1 MTHTLPT
8 ISPALNIINSLYQFS
23 LQELK
28 TTMSSFQTL
37 ASTATTASSSS
48 PTVDLN
54 APHEGDSQETQAY
67 VTIGVPSFVMAATG
81 FAVLIGILIK
91 KRKDKRTAIRGKSVT
106 YLQQKGELDA
116 TETQLHELHVGEE
129 LVRQELAGEGQM
141 SGSGEQGMRP
151 RQELAGEEFSHE
163 MSGGEFSQ
171 ELDNHLLKVRNAA
184 VSRSSPAVM

>member
-1 MTHTLPT
+1 
-8 ISPALNIINSLYQFS
+8 
-23 LQELK
+23 
-28 TTMSSFQTL
+28 MSSFQTL
-37 ASTATTASSSS
+37 ASTVSTVSSSS

-54 APHEGDSQETQAY
+54 ALHEGDSQEPQAY
-67 VTIGVPSFVMAATG
+67 ISIGVPSFVMAASG

-91 KRKDKRTAIRGKSVT
+91 RRKDKRAAIRGQSLT

-116 TETQLHELHVGEE
+116 KETQLHELHLGEG
-129 LVRQELAGEGQM
+129 LARQELAEEGQM
-141 SGSGEQGMRP
+141 SELDEQAAKP

-184 VSRSSPAVM
+184 VSRPSPAVM